1 MNMSAEPQAP
11 AAVERTG
18 VVRSWT
24 GTLLLVVV
32 TAFVT
37 WAAVFE
43 IDQTVRAQGQVI
55 PQDRTQVVQAADGG
69 VLQRLLVSE
78 GERVRK
84 GQLLASLEKERAEA
98 ALDEVEAR
106 IANLEIAR
114 VRAIAEATETRPDF
128 GRHTRTHRSFVAVQ
142 QALYQQN
149 LSALRTELEALGGA
163 MHLAMEEY
171 ELTLRLF
178 DTGDVSRVELMR
190 AERQVVE
197 LRQRRDGIRQKY
209 RTEARKEV
217 ARIDEEL
224 ASQLSKRRERQSV
237 LGHTDIVA
245 PMDGVVKFLRIN
257 TLGGVLRS
265 GDELMQISPTEGG
278 YVVEAKISPADIGQL
293 LIGMPVAVRLDAF
306 DYTIHGALQGRL
318 VHLSSDTLSE
328 QGPGGSA
335 SVYYRAHVLLD
346 PEQTNP
352 RLSVEQL
359 KAGMTAGVDI
369 QTGRST
375 VLVYIAKP
383 ILRAFSGALSQQ

>member
-1 MNMSAEPQAP
+1 MSVPRVQ
-11 AAVERTG
+11 
-18 VVRSWT
+18 SWT

-55 PQDRTQVVQAADGG
+55 PQDRTQVVQTADGG
-69 VLQRLLVSE
+69 VLQELLVSE

-98 ALDEVEAR
+98 AVDEVEAR
-106 IANLEIAR
+106 IANLEITR
-114 VRAIAEATETRPDF
+114 VRAIAEATETKPDF
-128 GRHTRTHRSFVAVQ
+128 GRYARTHRSFVAVQ

-149 LSALRTELEALGGA
+149 FSALRTELEALEGA

-190 AERQVVE
+190 AERQVVD

-224 ASQLSKRRERQSV
+224 ASQLSKRRERQSI
-237 LGHTDIVA
+237 LGHTDIVS

-257 TLGGVLRS
+257 TLGGVLRA

-278 YVVEAKISPADIGQL
+278 YVVEAKISPPDIGQL
-293 LIGMPVAVRLDAF
+293 SIGMPVAVRMDAF
-306 DYTIHGALQGRL
+306 DYTIYGALQGRL
-318 VHLSSDTLSE
+318 VYLSSDTLSE
-328 QGPGGSA
+328 QGQGGA
-335 SVYYRAHVLLD
+335 STVYYRGHVLLD
-346 PEQTNP
+346 PQQSNP
-352 RLSVEQL
+352 RLTLEQL
-359 KAGMTAGVDI
+359 KAGMTASIDV

-375 VLVYIAKP
+375 VLTYIAKP
-383 ILRAFSGALSQQ
+383 ILRAFSGAMTQK

>member
-1 MNMSAEPQAP
+1 LQ
-11 AAVERTG
+11 
-18 VVRSWT
+18 SWT

-55 PQDRTQVVQAADGG
+55 PQDRTQVVQTADGG
-69 VLQRLLVSE
+69 VLQELLVSE

-98 ALDEVEAR
+98 AVDEVEAR
-106 IANLEIAR
+106 IANLEITR
-114 VRAIAEATETRPDF
+114 VRAIAEATETKPDF
-128 GRHTRTHRSFVAVQ
+128 GRYARTHRSFVSVQ

-149 LSALRTELEALGGA
+149 LSALRTELEALEGA

-224 ASQLSKRRERQSV
+224 ASQLSKRRERQSI
-237 LGHTDIVA
+237 LGHTDIVS

-257 TLGGVLRS
+257 TLGGVLRA

-278 YVVEAKISPADIGQL
+278 YVVEAKISPPDIGQL
-293 LIGMPVAVRLDAF
+293 SIGMPVAVRMDAF
-306 DYTIHGALQGRL
+306 DYTIYGALQGRL
-318 VHLSSDTLSE
+318 VYLSSDTLSE
-328 QGPGGSA
+328 QGPGGA
-335 SVYYRAHVLLD
+335 STVYYRGHVLLD
-346 PEQTNP
+346 PQQSNP
-352 RLSVEQL
+352 RLTLEQL
-359 KAGMTAGVDI
+359 KAGMTASIDV

-375 VLVYIAKP
+375 VLAYIAKP
-383 ILRAFSGALSQQ
+383 ILRAFSGAMTQK

>member
-1 MNMSAEPQAP
+1 MS
-11 AAVERTG
+11 TG
-18 VVRSWT
+18 RLHSWT

-32 TAFVT
+32 TSFVT

-69 VLQRLLVSE
+69 VLQELLVSE

-98 ALDEVEAR
+98 AVDEVEAR
-106 IANLEIAR
+106 IANLEITR
-114 VRAIAEATETRPDF
+114 VRAIAEASETQPDF
-128 GRHTRTHRSFVAVQ
+128 GRHVRAHRSFVAVQ
-142 QALYQQN
+142 EALYRQN
-149 LSALRTELEALGGA
+149 FSALRTELEALEGS

-224 ASQLSKRRERQSV
+224 ASQLSKRRERQSI
-237 LGHTDIVA
+237 LGHTDIVS

-257 TLGGVLRS
+257 TLGGVLRA

-278 YVVEAKISPADIGQL
+278 YVIEAKVSPADIGQL
-293 LIGMPVAVRLDAF
+293 SIGMPVAVRMDAF
-306 DYTIHGALQGRL
+306 DYTIYGALQGRL
-318 VHLSSDTLSE
+318 VYLSSDTLSE
-328 QGPGGSA
+328 QGPGGA
-335 SVYYRAHVLLD
+335 PTIYYRGHVLLD
-346 PEQTNP
+346 PQQSNP
-352 RLSVEQL
+352 RLSPEQL
-359 KAGMTAGVDI
+359 KAGMTASIDI

-375 VLVYIAKP
+375 VLAYIAKP
-383 ILRAFSGALSQQ
+383 ILRAFSGAMSQK